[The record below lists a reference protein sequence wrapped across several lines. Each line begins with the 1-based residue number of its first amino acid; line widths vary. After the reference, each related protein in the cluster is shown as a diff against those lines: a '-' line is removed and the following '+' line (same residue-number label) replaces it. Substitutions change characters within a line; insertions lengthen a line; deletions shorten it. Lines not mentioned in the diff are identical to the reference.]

1 MNFTTRTTGYK
12 DVYRYVG
19 HAVAASEK
27 SDLDHVSSLKRP
39 NSRWGPP
46 FCMIFSL
53 TCLALL
59 VSPDSAGGGLV
70 RAHVN
75 SRRRVLFS
83 FFYLNIPSEYWYVYI
98 FTYLGMSI
106 QGIGWGGRY
115 DFGFRCSNLGWLLK
129 TKTLCPFRF
138 FCSIFNICTMIEVSS
153 EQSSSQLYMHSAAA
167 AAAAALLVCLLYT
180 SPSPR
185 D

>member
-1 MNFTTRTTGYK
+1 
-12 DVYRYVG
+12 
-19 HAVAASEK
+19 
-27 SDLDHVSSLKRP
+27 
-39 NSRWGPP
+39 
-46 FCMIFSL
+46 MIFSL

-167 AAAAALLVCLLYT
+167 AAAAALLVAMLLLLQQQQQQCCFFLLLFVIVCRTTKFVAASLYR
-180 SPSPR
+180 SQCFLSAHSNAIYF
-185 D
+185 